1 MSPWFA
7 RDLMLSNRFL
17 ASSDIPE
24 EAVRSLRDAALSR
37 ACSSRFSLS
46 TLARSSGHSS
56 GRCSV

>member
-1 MSPWFA
+1 
-7 RDLMLSNRFL
+7 MLSNMSL